1 MILSDF
7 DLYYKRPIDAGWIDW
22 KAPKFLRKDGEIA
35 QFLEAKYIENPSLN
49 DDLKSYISQ
58 LDEIWFF
65 DNHEPFT
72 IRRRKVLELN
82 TVVVGI
88 IG

>member
-1 MILSDF
+1 MESTKILE
-7 DLYYKRPIDAGWIDW
+7 
-22 KAPKFLRKDGEIA
+22 KDGEIA
-35 QFLEAKYIENPSLN
+35 EFLEAKYIENPSLN

-72 IRRRKVLELN
+72 IRRRKVLELKYGG
-82 TVVVGI
+82 VGI